1 MRRGVD
7 CPAAGPCWPWDIL
20 ERRRDPRVAA
30 GDRRRGEACARAEA
44 ACAIESRPP
53 ALEPASELSAGR
65 IVADREG
72 RSSGRA
78 SERASEPCASD
89 FGVASGRGP
98 GRRPSDSAGD
108 DLPCSHGRHG
118 AGYVR
123 SGVTTPVHGGHGAGH
138 GATHGFDGA
147 GHGDHGGAERRAGPD
162 SAAAT
167 AAGAAAFTIPYQGL
181 EVKQPP
187 PTNPCRQ
194 RCVAGGG
201 PARAKREERAR
212 IGQASMR

>member
-1 MRRGVD
+1 MASTARQRGRVGLRTFWNDDATRGSRRAIAF
-7 CPAAGPCWPWDIL
+7 AAKL
-20 ERRRDPRVAA
+20 ARERKRRAQSRAARRRW
-30 GDRRRGEACARAEA
+30 
-44 ACAIESRPP
+44 
-53 ALEPASELSAGR
+53 EPASELSAGR

-78 SERASEPCASD
+78 SERASESCASD
-89 FGVASGRGP
+89 FGVTSGRGP
-98 GRRPSDSAGD
+98 GCRPGDSAGD

-123 SGVTTPVHGGHGAGH
+123 GGVTTPDHGGHGAGH
-138 GATHGFDGA
+138 GATHGFDDA

-181 EVKQPP
+181 EVEQPP
-187 PTNPCRQ
+187 PTNPRRQ
-194 RCVAGGG
+194 RCVTGGG
-201 PARAKREERAR
+201 PVRAKRGKRAKDKVSVR
-212 IGQASMR
+212 